1 MVPIHHRSG
10 TYTPSPAQSIITA
23 SSHSPHGSHTGGLSA
38 SAGPSPSTSTP
49 TGSNSLTKIVVAQ
62 VYLLLSTI
70 KEDKDRTKWEAQ
82 AEQLRKVGSYPASL
96 CQLLGS
102 TDFAIVADR

>member
-10 TYTPSPAQSIITA
+10 TYSPSPAQSIVTA
-23 SSHSPHGSHTGGLSA
+23 SSHSPHGSHNAGLSA
-38 SAGPSPSTSTP
+38 GLSPSTP
-49 TGSNSLTKIVVAQ
+49 TGLNPLTKIVVAQ

-82 AEQLRKVGSYPASL
+82 AEQLRKVGQFFPAAAVL
-96 CQLLGS
+96 VVC
-102 TDFAIVADR
+102 